1 MGEPCD
7 ADTAEQIEEL
17 ERVIAH
23 LEGRLQGR
31 EVDRRRRIAIVRAVI
46 ERLKGCAGRA

>member
-1 MGEPCD
+1 MSEASD
-7 ADTAEQIEEL
+7 AAAAAREQIEEL

-31 EVDRRRRIAIVRAVI
+31 ETDRKRRIAILKVI
-46 ERLKGCAGRA
+46 IETLRGLQ

>member
-31 EVDRRRRIAIVRAVI
+31 EVDRRRIAIVRAVI